1 MTAIS
6 RRDTLAWMAAA
17 AASPYLAGQAQG
29 APNAAIAGASP
40 WRDMVLTPLK
50 ARGYGKDA
58 KLTEPSVPW
67 PLTLKPHRRRQLRL
81 AAGLILPAD
90 GRSPSADSL
99 PIDAFID
106 EWISAPYPQQRE
118 DRVTVLSGLAWLDAE
133 SRRRAGK
140 DFTQVDDA
148 TRRAIFDA
156 IAWKDRIA
164 PDYAKPAQFFAR
176 LRALMLGGF
185 YSLPEGMADIGYLG
199 NTPIAGDYPG
209 PTDEA
214 LAHLNLGL
222 ARIGIKPVSAG

>member
-1 MTAIS
+1 M
-6 RRDTLAWMAAA
+6 
-17 AASPYLAGQAQG
+17 
-29 APNAAIAGASP
+29 
-40 WRDMVLTPLK
+40 
-50 ARGYGKDA
+50 
-58 KLTEPSVPW
+58 
-67 PLTLKPHRRRQLRL
+67 
-81 AAGLILPAD
+81 
-90 GRSPSADSL
+90 
-99 PIDAFID
+99 
-106 EWISAPYPQQRE
+106 
-118 DRVTVLSGLAWLDAE
+118 TVLSGLAWLDAE